1 MKETLPAASWAQ
13 GAFSQN
19 GSAGETGSVHPE
31 LDLAADFQR
40 FDDVRLAAAAGAL
53 ACSGIIAAF
62 SVANVPVR
70 VLVDAETAHKS
81 AVSLL
86 QALVGHAITS
96 LEQCVQ

>member
-1 MKETLPAASWAQ
+1 
-13 GAFSQN
+13 
-19 GSAGETGSVHPE
+19 
-31 LDLAADFQR
+31 
-40 FDDVRLAAAAGAL
+40 
-53 ACSGIIAAF
+53 
-62 SVANVPVR
+62 VANVPVR